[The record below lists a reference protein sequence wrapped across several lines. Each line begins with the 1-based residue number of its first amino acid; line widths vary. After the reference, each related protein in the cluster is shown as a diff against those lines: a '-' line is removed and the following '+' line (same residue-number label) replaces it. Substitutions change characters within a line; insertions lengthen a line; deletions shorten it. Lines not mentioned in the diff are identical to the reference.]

1 MHTGKVSK
9 KVGQREQLILALL
22 QQPSLEKAAASIGIS
37 TVTAWRISKTK
48 ECKDE
53 YRNARWNEIQAITE
67 DPWGRIY
74 IGTGDVVDR
83 LDPATGRVRRYTA
96 ADGLSPGEV
105 QTALRGRDGVLWF
118 GTAQGVSSLIPTEDS
133 LQAPPPVRVL
143 GVHTGGR
150 PHPVDLTGQVEI
162 HLPNVEANQ
171 NQLQVDYVGLSFIP
185 GDVLRYQRRLVEA
198 EREWSQPTTERSV
211 TYARLAP
218 GSYQFLVRAVGSD
231 GIASSSAA
239 AVRFRILPPLWMRW
253 WFVSLS
259 AAAAGSLLY
268 GMHRYRVGQLLAVER
283 LRSRLASDL
292 HDEIG
297 SGLSQIAILSEVAK
311 KRLAG
316 DRSEA
321 AGPLDRVA
329 EISRELLD
337 STNDIVWA
345 INRDRVADLT
355 GRMRKYATEMFSAGE
370 IELEFE
376 TADVRED
383 RKIDFETRRH
393 IYLIF
398 REGIRNVVR
407 HSSCRHVAIHVSCND
422 GLFSMRVSDD
432 GGGFDPARTHAG
444 QGLVSMRERARS
456 LGGQIEWKS
465 DNGTVVTLSVPLP
478 K

>member
-1 MHTGKVSK
+1 
-9 KVGQREQLILALL
+9 
-22 QQPSLEKAAASIGIS
+22 
-37 TVTAWRISKTK
+37 
-48 ECKDE
+48 
-53 YRNARWNEIQAITE
+53 
-67 DPWGRIY
+67 
-74 IGTGDVVDR
+74 
-83 LDPATGRVRRYTA
+83 
-96 ADGLSPGEV
+96 
-105 QTALRGRDGVLWF
+105 
-118 GTAQGVSSLIPTEDS
+118 
-133 LQAPPPVRVL
+133 
-143 GVHTGGR
+143 
-150 PHPVDLTGQVEI
+150 
-162 HLPNVEANQ
+162 
-171 NQLQVDYVGLSFIP
+171 
-185 GDVLRYQRRLVEA
+185 
-198 EREWSQPTTERSV
+198 
-211 TYARLAP
+211 
-218 GSYQFLVRAVGSD
+218 
-231 GIASSSAA
+231 
-239 AVRFRILPPLWMRW
+239 
-253 WFVSLS
+253 
-259 AAAAGSLLY
+259 
-268 GMHRYRVGQLLAVER
+268 VGQLLAVER

-311 KRLAG
+311 KRLPG

-376 TADVRED
+376 TAVVMED

-407 HSSCRHVAIHVSCND
+407 HSSCRHVAIYVSCAN

-432 GGGFDPARTHAG
+432 GVGFDPARTHIG

-465 DNGTVVTLSVPLP
+465 DKGTIVTLRMPLP